1 MDHSQN
7 ELPKVSAYGKPLAIV
22 VPYRDRAE
30 HLARFI
36 PHILAY
42 FERDKLDRQIP
53 VSIHIIEQSG
63 SAPFNAGKIKNCGYM
78 LARDHADYICFHDI
92 DYLPIWADYSWS
104 PKPARLAWHGLRLLE
119 NWEKFFGAVVLFDK
133 AAFERV
139 NGYPNVYWGWGA
151 EDEELGMRCVLAG
164 LGFDRRD
171 GTYRALPHKDAGFA
185 APGVHTEEA
194 RHNITLYKTRRE
206 RIRELMDEDGLQNL
220 KFETIRRVPISLNGD
235 ELPNAFHYLVDIG
248 TPESPLTP

>member
-7 ELPKVSAYGKPLAIV
+7 ALSPNPAYGKSLAIV

-30 HLARFI
+30 HLGRFI
-36 PHILAY
+36 PHVLAY
-42 FERDKLDRQIP
+42 FERDKLDRQIS
-53 VSIHIIEQSG
+53 VSIHIVEQSA
-63 SAPFNAGKIKNCGYM
+63 SAPFNRGKIKNCGFM
-78 LARDHADYICFHDI
+78 LARDQADYVCFHDV

-104 PKPARLAWHGLRLLE
+104 PKPARLAWYGLSLRE
-119 NWEKFFGAVVLFDK
+119 NWETFFGAVVLFDK

-139 NGYPNVYWGWGA
+139 NGYPNVYWGWGP
-151 EDEELGMRCVLAG
+151 EDKELGMRCVAAG

-171 GTYRALPHKDAGFA
+171 GTYRALPHKHAGFS
-185 APGVHTEEA
+185 APKVHTEEA
-194 RHNITLYKTRRE
+194 RRYLALFETRRE

-220 KFETIRRVPISLNGD
+220 RFETINRVPIQLNGV

-248 TPESPLTP
+248 